1 MKIAIVHDW
10 LTGMRGGEKTIDAL
24 CRIFP
29 QAEIFTLVYKKGSLN
44 PNIESRPIHTS
55 FIQKLPNAIE
65 GYRNYLPLFPLA
77 IESFNLDGFDLII
90 SSSHCV
96 AKAVK
101 KPKNAYH
108 FCYCYT
114 PMRYAWVFFDQYFG
128 NYSFIKRKIIQLSIH
143 YLKKW
148 DLATL
153 KRVDSF
159 IAISETIR
167 QRIKNIYKRDSV
179 VIYPPV
185 NIDKFSFNPGIKRE
199 DFYLCVSALVPYKR
213 IDIIIEAFNKLK
225 DKKVVIIGSGN
236 IKEELEKKIT
246 STNIKMPGWTD
257 DDTLLNYYQKAAGFI
272 FPAEEDF
279 GIAPVE
285 AQSTGLPVIAFGR
298 GGNTETV
305 IGINNLKKSQEPTG
319 IFFYEQTADSLI
331 SCINEFESKKSEFNP
346 IHVRENALKF
356 SDENFVKN
364 IKNFIQKAIGNKYA
378 F

>member
-10 LTGMRGGEKTIDAL
+10 LTGMRGGEKAVDAM
-24 CRIFP
+24 CKIFP
-29 QAEIFTLVYKKGSLN
+29 QAEIFTLIYKKGALN
-44 PNIESRPIHTS
+44 PNIENRPIHTS
-55 FIQKLPNAIE
+55 FIQHLPNAIE

-77 IESFNLDGFDLII
+77 IESFNLNGFDLII

-128 NYSFIKRKIIQLSIH
+128 NYAFLKRKAIQLTIN

-153 KRVDSF
+153 YRVDDF

-167 QRIKNIYKRDSV
+167 QRIKNVYKREPE

-185 NIDKFSFNPGIKRE
+185 NIDKFSFNPNIKRE
-199 DFYLCVSALVPYKR
+199 DFYLCVCALVPYKR
-213 IDIIIEAFNKLK
+213 VDIIIEAFNILK
-225 DKKVVIIGSGN
+225 DKKIVIIGSGN
-236 IKEELEKKIT
+236 IKEELEKNIT
-246 STNIKMPGWTD
+246 SKNIKMLGWAD
-257 DDTLLNYYQKAAGFI
+257 ENTLLDYYQRAAGFI

-305 IGINNLKKSQEPTG
+305 MAINDPKNSLNPTG

-331 SCINEFESKKSEFNP
+331 HCINEFESKKSEFNP
-346 IHVRENALKF
+346 IHIRKNALKF
-356 SDENFVKN
+356 SDELFIKN
-364 IKNFIQKAIGNKYA
+364 IKDFLKKHNIHNW
-378 F
+378 